1 MKNIERL
8 KELAAAVPRLAAKL
22 RAEDVHCLALGE
34 RLRRNIA
41 ATAGWGHNPN
51 EELADLYAA
60 FLRSNIRGGGIAS
73 RWAERAAALEEL
85 KATAAQLQAARTELK
100 DLLAEL
106 GREHD
111 EKLLA
116 GYEKLTATIAKVVR
130 RYSATEESAARIAQ
144 SCDVPQ
150 GLHKRLGRWRLA
162 GDPVIDAQNFLGDL
176 SNPIRGHRVNH
187 S

>member
-1 MKNIERL
+1 MKNLERL
-8 KELAAAVPRLAAKL
+8 KELAAEVPRLAAKL
-22 RAEDVHCLALGE
+22 RADDVHCLALGE
-34 RLRRNIA
+34 SLRRNIA
-41 ATAGWGHNPN
+41 EIAGWGHNPN

-60 FLRSNIRGGGIAS
+60 FLRSNIPGGGTAG

-85 KATAAQLQAARTELK
+85 KTTAAQLQAARTELK

-130 RYSATEESAARIAQ
+130 RYSETEESAARIAQ
-144 SCDVPQ
+144 SCDAPQ
-150 GLHKRLGRWRLA
+150 LMHKRLGRWHLA
-162 GDPVIDAQNFLGDL
+162 GDPVIDALNFLGDL
-176 SNPIRGHRVNH
+176 GNPIRGHRVNH

>member
-8 KELAAAVPRLAAKL
+8 KELAAAVPRLAAQL

-34 RLRRNIA
+34 SLRRNIA
-41 ATAGWGHNPN
+41 EITGWGHNPN

-60 FLRSNIRGGGIAS
+60 FLRSNIRGGGGIAN

-85 KATAAQLQAARTELK
+85 NATAARLESARGELQ

-106 GREHD
+106 GREQD

-116 GYEKLTATIAKVVR
+116 GYGKLTARIAKLVR
-130 RYSATEESAARIAQ
+130 RFNETDESAARIAQ
-144 SCDVPQ
+144 SCDGPQ

-162 GDPVIDAQNFLGDL
+162 GDPVIDAQNFLDDL
-176 SNPIRGHRVNH
+176 GHRVNH